1 MMYRS
6 TRPVSIFYKTFD
18 AQHRVSR
25 DTRSCLFSAV
35 DSGGAGGARAPPE
48 FGGSEK
54 GRSLIF
60 AYQSIVLHLRRCM
73 YVHYFLRL
81 NMLIFTLRVLI
92 WKWNEGNCFI

>member
-1 MMYRS
+1 MMCRS

-25 DTRSCLFSAV
+25 DTRNCLFSAV
-35 DSGGAGGARAPPE
+35 DSGGAVGARAPPE

-54 GRSLIF
+54 GLIS

-81 NMLIFTLRVLI
+81 NMLIFTLRVII
-92 WKWNEGNCFI
+92 WKWNEGNSFI